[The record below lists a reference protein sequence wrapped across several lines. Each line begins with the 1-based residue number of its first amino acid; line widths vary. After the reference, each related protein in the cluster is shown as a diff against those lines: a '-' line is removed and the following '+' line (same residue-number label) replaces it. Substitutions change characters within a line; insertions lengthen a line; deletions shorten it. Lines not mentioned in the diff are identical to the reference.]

1 MIKMAKFEEI
11 PIEKVGSY
19 WNRRPC
25 NIRHSP
31 KTVGSR
37 EYFDEVEHRKYFVEP
52 HIPRFAEFDRWKGKT
67 VLEIGCGIGA
77 DTINFA
83 RAGAEV
89 TAVDLSEKSLEL
101 AEKRARVYGLDNITF
116 YCANAENLSA
126 VVPPKSYDLVYSF
139 GVVHHTPRPE
149 NIIAQIR
156 DNYIKPGGTLK
167 IMVYHRY
174 SWKVFW
180 IMITYGHGA
189 FWRLDELVAR
199 HSEAQTGCPVT
210 YLYSRRRI
218 ASLLKG
224 FEIRNASVEHIF
236 PYRISDYVRYD
247 YVRNWYFDLLPT
259 KLFHWLEHQI
269 GWHLCVTAKAKG

>member
-1 MIKMAKFEEI
+1 MAKFEEI
-11 PIEKVGSY
+11 PIEEVGGY

-37 EYFDEVEHRKYFVEP
+37 KYFDEVEHRKYFVEP

-67 VLEIGCGIGA
+67 VLEIGCGIGT
-77 DTINFA
+77 DTVNFA

-126 VVPPKSYDLVYSF
+126 VVPPKSYDLIYSF

-180 IMITYGHGA
+180 IMIKYGQGA

-210 YLYSRRRI
+210 YIYSRRQI